1 MSNPV
6 WQIRVALGLDPQN
19 ESDRLALTTL
29 HRWFKRAEL
38 LNQGNEEF
46 DFFKLQLHKDI
57 YMSGL
62 FLCLLEPKLVKY
74 FSRNLHGNCL
84 TTEFLHQALASHRL
98 SDADNKQVVQ
108 DDPLNQLSPDE
119 LASRI
124 ADQLQPL
131 LTAQSAQPAQND
143 AASVSERNEQLQA
156 QVSMMAQQLQ
166 EQSRLLQQQARLLDS
181 LARNGGGAGPARPA
195 ESQGAQGAQTDG
207 PVQLHDLSETAAKVR
222 KVRAKG
228 VF

>member
-19 ESDRLALTTL
+19 ESDRLALTML
-29 HRWFKRAEL
+29 QRWFKRAEV
-38 LNQGNEEF
+38 LNQGNEKF
-46 DFFKLQLHKDI
+46 DFFKLKLHKEI

-84 TTEFLHQALASHRL
+84 TTEFLHQALADHRL
-98 SDADNKQVVQ
+98 TDADRKQVVQ

-131 LTAQSAQPAQND
+131 LTALGSQSAQHD
-143 AASVSERNEQLQA
+143 DTSVDERNAQLQT
-156 QVSMMAQQLQ
+156 QVSMMSQQLQ

-195 ESQGAQGAQTDG
+195 ESQGQGGQADG